1 MICGNHLICGK
12 IFQSTTFKNMKTK
25 IALLILFLSGNL
37 FAQEQKM
44 TAAEIASFKEDVNVV
59 SKKIKTLST
68 DFVQYKHLD
77 FLSKDIETSGKMLF
91 KEPSL
96 LSWQYKKPYNYSIVF
111 KNGKIL
117 INDEGKKSAVD
128 IGNSKIFARINKLI
142 VGSVSG
148 NMFDDKEFTI
158 SYFKLKGQ
166 NLAKFVPKDATLKKY
181 IKQIELTFDKEEAT
195 VLQVKLLESS
205 EDYTRIVLKNK
216 VINAKIDDSVF
227 TN

>member
-1 MICGNHLICGK
+1 
-12 IFQSTTFKNMKTK
+12 MKTK
-25 IALLILFLSGNL
+25 IYILFLFVTIANISV

-77 FLSKDIETSGKMLF
+77 FLSKDIETSGKMIF
-91 KEPSL
+91 KEPNL
-96 LSWQYKKPYNYSIVF
+96 LQWQYKKPYNYSIVF

-158 SYFKLKGQ
+158 SYFKSKGQ
-166 NLAKFVPKDATLKKY
+166 NIAKFIPKDATLKKY
-181 IKQIELTFDKEEAT
+181 IKQIELTFDKQEAT
-195 VLQVKLLESS
+195 VEQVKLLESS

-227 TN
+227 NN

>member
-1 MICGNHLICGK
+1 
-12 IFQSTTFKNMKTK
+12 MKTK
-25 IALLILFLSGNL
+25 IALLILFISGNL

-44 TAAEIASFKEDVNVV
+44 TDAEIASFKQDVNVV

-77 FLSKDIETSGKMLF
+77 FLSKDIETSGKMVF
-91 KEPSL
+91 KEPAL

-142 VGSVSG
+142 IGSVSG

-195 VLQVKLLESS
+195 VVQVKLLESS

>member
-1 MICGNHLICGK
+1 
-12 IFQSTTFKNMKTK
+12 MKTK
-25 IALLILFLSGNL
+25 LYFLLFLLNIGSFTL

-44 TAAEIASFKEDVNVV
+44 TPAEITAFKEDVNVV
-59 SKKIKTLST
+59 AKKIKTLST

-77 FLSKDIETSGKMLF
+77 FLSKDIETSGKMFF
-91 KEPSL
+91 KEPAL

-128 IGNSKIFARINKLI
+128 MGNSKIFTRINKLI

-166 NLAKFVPKDATLKKY
+166 NLAKFIPKDATLKKY

-195 VLQVKLLESS
+195 VVQVKLLESS
-205 EDYTRIVLKNK
+205 DDYTRIVLKNK